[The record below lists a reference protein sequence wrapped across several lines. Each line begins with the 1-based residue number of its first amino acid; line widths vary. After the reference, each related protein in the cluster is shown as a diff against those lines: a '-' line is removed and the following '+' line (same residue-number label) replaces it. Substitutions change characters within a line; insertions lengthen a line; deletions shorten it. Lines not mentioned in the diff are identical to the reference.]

1 MSQQKKSDRR
11 REFRRTGNGENTMER
26 NAVIEELEN
35 RLHFLTRLHIQH
47 RLEHTESFRQQKE
60 QIRQFILDNA
70 VDVRR
75 ELSAVSL
82 IQYRRYF
89 D

>member
-11 REFRRTGNGENTMER
+11 RELRRAGNGENTMER